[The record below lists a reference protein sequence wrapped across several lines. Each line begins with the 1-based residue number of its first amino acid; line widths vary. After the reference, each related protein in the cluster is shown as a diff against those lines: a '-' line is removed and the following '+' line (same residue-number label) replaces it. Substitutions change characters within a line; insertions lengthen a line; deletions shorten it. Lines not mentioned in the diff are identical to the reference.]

1 MLHDLIRRNRSYRRF
16 FETTEIDIEILK
28 ELVDCARLS
37 PSGRNLQPLR
47 YKLIC
52 DRATNAMVFSHLKWA
67 GYLPEWGGP
76 KEGERPSAYIIVLGD
91 TTVSKAF
98 DTDVGIAAQ
107 SILLAA
113 VEKELGGCMI
123 ASVEKPALRREL
135 SIPDHYEI
143 CLVIALGKPK
153 ECVVIDAMNND
164 DSVKYWRD
172 EQQTHHVPKRKL
184 EDIIV

>member
-123 ASVEKPALRREL
+123 ASAEKPALRREF

-153 ECVVIDAMNND
+153 ENVVIDAMNND
-164 DSVKYWRD
+164 DRVKYWRD

>member
-1 MLHDLIRRNRSYRRF
+1 MIHDLIRRNRSYRRF
-16 FETTEIDIEILK
+16 YQSVSVDISVLK
-28 ELVDCARLS
+28 DLIECARLS

-52 DRATNAMVFSHLKWA
+52 EEKANARVFSHLKWA

-76 KEGERPSAYIIVLGD
+76 VDGERPSAYIVILGD
-91 TTVSKAF
+91 TTITKSF

-113 VEKELGGCMI
+113 VENQLGGCMI
-123 ASVEKPALRREL
+123 ASADRTALRREL
-135 SIPDHYEI
+135 SIPDHLEI

-153 ECVVIDAMNND
+153 ENVVIDEMKND

-184 EDIIV
+184 EDIIF